1 LEDKAMRGKPRL
13 TFMTE
18 AEARPGPDDL
28 AFRERRLGKFLIS
41 MLFLAL
47 VVGFS
52 LGAWMAAERGGAG
65 AALAAFLALMVVAL
79 IIMFMIAFASFQAA
93 GRPTNWLLRVTAQGL
108 FIHYR
113 SYLNSHLS
121 ADRPTVLFLPHRE
134 IAWMRA
140 SQRTERRKLPNDT
153 ATTQRRRY
161 LEIGLRKDD
170 VSELEE
176 QFADE
181 RAVMTAARSRFNHYP
196 VLLVGRVIRVEW
208 RSPRT
213 AVAPGLRRTLDL
225 LGPNYPAAPDVAEV
239 LASDE
244 TLTDV
249 AAQEARIRDYLA
261 QGDTITATK
270 LARHY
275 FDYDLTAAKAY
286 VERMEEK
293 S

>member
-1 LEDKAMRGKPRL
+1 MHGKPKL
-13 TFMTE
+13 TFLIE
-18 AEARPGPDDL
+18 AEARPGPEDL

-47 VVGFS
+47 IVCGAV
-52 LGAWMAAERGGAG
+52 GAWMAAEKGGAG
-65 AALAAFLALMVVAL
+65 AALAAFLALMVVGL
-79 IIMFMIAFASFQAA
+79 IIMFMIAFAGFQAA
-93 GRPTNWLLRVTAQGL
+93 GRPTNWLLRATAQGL
-108 FIHYR
+108 FVHYR

-140 SQRTERRKLPNDT
+140 SRRTESRKLPNDT
-153 ATTQRRRY
+153 ATTLRRRY

-170 VSELEE
+170 LSELERQLAE
-176 QFADE
+176 E
-181 RAVMTAARSRFNHYP
+181 RAVTTSAPSRFNHYP
-196 VLLVGRVIRVEW
+196 VQLVGRVIRIEW

-213 AVAPGLRRTLDL
+213 VVTPGLRQTLNL
-225 LGPNYPAAPDVAEV
+225 LASTYPAAPDVAEV

-249 AAQEARIRDYLA
+249 TAQEARIRDYLA

-275 FDYDLTAAKAY
+275 FDYDLTAARAY

>member
-1 LEDKAMRGKPRL
+1 MHGKPKL
-13 TFMTE
+13 SFMTE
-18 AEARPGPDDL
+18 VEARPGPDDL
-28 AFRERRLGKFLIS
+28 FFRERRLGKFLLS

-47 VVGFS
+47 TVCFAA
-52 LGAWMAAERGGAG
+52 GAWMAAKQGGAG
-65 AALAAFLALMVVAL
+65 GALAAFLALMVVAL
-79 IIMFMIAFASFQAA
+79 IIVFMIAFAGFQAA
-93 GRPTNWLLRVTAQGL
+93 GRPTNWLMRATSQGL

-113 SYLNSHLS
+113 SYLNSHLP
-121 ADRPTVLFLPHRE
+121 ADRPTVFFMPHRE

-140 SQRTERRKLPNDT
+140 SQRTERRNLPNET
-153 ATTQRRRY
+153 ASVRRRY

-170 VSELEE
+170 LSELQEH
-176 QFADE
+176 FTDE
-181 RAVMTAARSRFNHYP
+181 RAVTASGRSRFNHYP
-196 VLLVGRVIRVEW
+196 VLLAGRVIRIEW

-213 AVAPGLRRTLDL
+213 SVTPGLRRTLEM
-225 LGPNYPAAPDVAEV
+225 LGQNYPAAPDIAEA

-249 AAQEARIRDYLA
+249 AAQEARIREYLV

-286 VERMEEK
+286 VERLEERG
-293 S
+293 